1 MKTHPTRYPSPLASM
16 VGEPVD
22 VDAVKQR
29 GWQDQHIL
37 VVSDTDDRLNVIER
51 DVVRRI
57 GNRLYGCPAKGGR
70 HG

>member
-1 MKTHPTRYPSPLASM
+1 MKIPQSRYSSPLASM
-16 VGEPVD
+16 LGETVD

-37 VVSDTDDRLNVIER
+37 VVSELDVRLNVVER
-51 DVVRRI
+51 EIVRRI
-57 GNRLYGCPAKGGR
+57 GARLYGAPVKGGR

>member
-16 VGEPVD
+16 VGETVD

-37 VVSDTDDRLNVIER
+37 VVSDTDDRLNVVER

-57 GNRLYGCPAKGGR
+57 GNRLYGCPVKGGR